1 MERMLSYLGQKLKD
15 SIKISNGANSKTFP
29 IAKAV
34 SITITASGAHKK
46 KYSSGANQIMK

>member
-34 SITITASGAHKK
+34 SITASGAHKK